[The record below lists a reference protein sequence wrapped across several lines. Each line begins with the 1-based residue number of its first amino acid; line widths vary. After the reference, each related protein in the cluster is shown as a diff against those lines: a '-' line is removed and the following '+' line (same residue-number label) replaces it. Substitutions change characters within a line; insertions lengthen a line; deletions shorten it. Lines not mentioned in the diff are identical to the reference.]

1 MNTID
6 ISGLK
11 YKTNGN
17 SDIIVLL
24 GNDNYKN
31 ELSEDYII
39 PDYISDIKRILHTFA
54 RPKMKSR
61 YINGSKLIFDGEV
74 VFTVLLLTDDNS
86 VKSVSLSS
94 SYNNT
99 AEPKY
104 LTDQKD
110 TGDNYILS
118 VNPTVESVE
127 SRLVNPR
134 KLNVKAKLSSR
145 VGISRRETI
154 SPVISGLK
162 KPDDE
167 LGIER
172 NTKTVSTLRMTQALG
187 EELTLSDD
195 IEIDASMPPV
205 KDILFCGADINIS
218 DVRRVQDK
226 INVTGEASVII
237 IYSTENGD
245 VVATVKRIP
254 VIASLDAD
262 KVNLDC
268 EYFGGATIG
277 TVKTNIENN
286 SYGENRI
293 IELDITYNIELL
305 CVSNE
310 EAELMLDIYSVD
322 YECKNDYKET
332 NIYTARRCINTN
344 FSVNASKERKEV
356 GAENAKDIIFTSA
369 AVNINNIKK
378 EAGNGK
384 LVVEGVA
391 EVSFIAK
398 SGDEGETSNIKYNVP
413 LKFEPD
419 IGDTINDF
427 EYVYHAAAS
436 NVRGRLDS
444 NNVYCDFEV
453 LLGLLLID
461 KTNENIVVK
470 SSFDTAKRV
479 NAERPPIILYYPQ
492 TGEKLWDIAKHYN
505 TTCDTISSANNIK
518 SNKITDQRV
527 LIIPR
532 KRNKAL
538 LSKII

>member
-17 SDIIVLL
+17 SDIIVLIS
-24 GNDNYKN
+24 NDNYKN

-39 PDYISDIKRILHTFA
+39 PDYISDIKRVLHTFA

-74 VFTVLLLTDDNS
+74 VFTVLLLTEDNS
-86 VKSVSLSS
+86 VKSVSLLST
-94 SYNNT
+94 YNNK

-104 LTDQKD
+104 LADQND
-110 TGDNYILS
+110 SGDNYILS

-127 SRLVNPR
+127 SKLVNPR

-167 LGIER
+167 LGVER
-172 NTKTVSTLRMTQALG
+172 NIKTVSTLCMTQAFG

-195 IEIDASMPPV
+195 IEIDTSLPPV
-205 KDILFCGADINIS
+205 KDILFCGTDIIIN

-226 INVTGEASVII
+226 INVTGDASVII
-237 IYSTENGD
+237 IYSSDNGD
-245 VVATVKRIP
+245 IVATAKRIP
-254 VIASLDAD
+254 VSASLDAD
-262 KVNLDC
+262 KVNIEC

-277 TVKTNIENN
+277 TIKTNVENN

-310 EAELMLDIYSVD
+310 ETELMLDIYSVD

-332 NIYTARRCINTN
+332 DMYTARRCLSTN
-344 FSVNASKERKEV
+344 FSVNASKERKEI
-356 GAENAKDIIFTSA
+356 GADNARDIIFTSA
-369 AVNINNIKK
+369 TVNINNIKK
-378 EAGNGK
+378 DAGNGK

-391 EVSFIAK
+391 EVSFVIK
-398 SGDEGETSNIKYNVP
+398 TGDASEASNIKYSVP

-427 EYVYHAAAS
+427 EYVYRAAAS
-436 NVRGRLDS
+436 NIRGRLDS

-453 LLGLLLID
+453 LFGLLLID
-461 KTNENIVVK
+461 KSHENIVAK
-470 SSFDTAKRV
+470 TSFDTAKPV
-479 NAERPPIILYYPQ
+479 NTDRPPIILYYPQ
-492 TGEKLWDIAKHYN
+492 TGENLWDIAKHYN
-505 TTCDTISSANNIK
+505 TNCDTISSANNIK